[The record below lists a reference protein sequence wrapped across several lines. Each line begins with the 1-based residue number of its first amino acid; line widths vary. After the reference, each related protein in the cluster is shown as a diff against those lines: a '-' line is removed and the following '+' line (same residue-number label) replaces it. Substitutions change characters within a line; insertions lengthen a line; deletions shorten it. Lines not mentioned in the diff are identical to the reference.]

1 MQLCA
6 EDDLKAARPH
16 WKRWRLAKLAGSNP
30 RRSGDMLPLI
40 YDDSYVDP
48 CVLVRSKQNR
58 NLKRAGGNKILVI
71 DDDRILCRGI
81 DARLKFNNYNACF
94 AHDAW
99 SGLSTA
105 LAEMPNLVIL
115 DLRLTPGHDGYWV
128 MQSFK
133 QFPRLADVP
142 VIVLTALSAFTHQMR
157 CRDAGAQRFLEK
169 PVTNLRLITSIR
181 ELMG

>member
-1 MQLCA
+1 
-6 EDDLKAARPH
+6 
-16 WKRWRLAKLAGSNP
+16 
-30 RRSGDMLPLI
+30 MLPLI
-40 YDDSYVDP
+40 CEESCDDP
-48 CVLVRSKQNR
+48 CLPVRLKQNR
-58 NLKRAGGNKILVI
+58 NLKKRGGNKILVI

-81 DARLKFNNYNACF
+81 DARLKFNNYNPCF

-115 DLRLTPGHDGYWV
+115 DLGLPPGHDGYWV

-142 VIVLTALSAFTHQMR
+142 VIVLTALGAFSHQMR
-157 CRDAGAQRFLEK
+157 CRDAGARRFFEK
-169 PVTNLRLITSIR
+169 PVTNLCLMTSIR
-181 ELMG
+181 ELME

>member
-1 MQLCA
+1 
-6 EDDLKAARPH
+6 
-16 WKRWRLAKLAGSNP
+16 
-30 RRSGDMLPLI
+30 MLPLI
-40 YDDSYVDP
+40 YDEPYIDP
-48 CVLVRSKQNR
+48 CPPVRLNP
-58 NLKRAGGNKILVI
+58 NLKGTGSNKILVI

-81 DARLKFNNYNACF
+81 EARLRFYSYNTCF
-94 AHDAW
+94 AYDAS

-115 DLRLTPGHDGYWV
+115 DLGLLPGYDGYWV
-128 MQSFK
+128 MESFK
-133 QFPRLADVP
+133 QFPSLADVP

-169 PVTNLRLITSIR
+169 PVTNLRLMTSVR